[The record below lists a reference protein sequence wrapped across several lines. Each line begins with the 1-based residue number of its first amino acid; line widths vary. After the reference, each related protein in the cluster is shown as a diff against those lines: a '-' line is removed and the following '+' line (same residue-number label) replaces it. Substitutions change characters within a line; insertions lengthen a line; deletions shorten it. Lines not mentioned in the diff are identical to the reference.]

1 MKCLNCNQEF
11 TSKRAD
17 AKYCSASCK
26 LKYNRIKTTDTDNN
40 DTDNDT
46 DNSKP
51 LDTDKYKPLEYP
63 EHLKTYTDHCNFCNH
78 KFGKASDGEQMLG
91 WICADCISKEM
102 KATNEAV
109 D

>member
-1 MKCLNCNQEF
+1 MKCLNCKKEYE
-11 TSKRAD
+11 SKRTD
-17 AKYCSASCK
+17 AKFCSASCR
-26 LKYNRIKTTDTDNN
+26 LKYFRETDKLPVIETDIE
-40 DTDNDT
+40 T

-51 LDTDKYKPLEYP
+51 LETDKYKPLEYP

-102 KATNEAV
+102 KANEAV